1 MRNSCKEWQKV
12 HMEYQLCIFLSYII
26 VYRNKNRRIHYFMAR
41 FTNQAQLRY
50 GNAIANSNIAVGE
63 ILEVL
68 SATKTAVRK
77 NYGRNDTIT
86 YLVSVVNA
94 GNTAFTGLTLTD
106 NLGAYV
112 YDTQTLVPLRYIDGT
127 VKYYS
132 NGTLQAAP
140 AVTAGP
146 PLVISGLT
154 VPANGSI
161 LIAYETDVNEYAP
174 LDVEAEIVNTATI
187 RGTGITPVTVQET
200 VSAGSEPILTIT
212 KSISPVPV
220 TENGTLTYTFLI
232 QNTGNVAVEEA
243 AASVVTDQFNPILSN
258 LTVTFNGTAWAE
270 TTNYIYNE
278 DTGLFSTVP
287 GQITVPAA
295 TFAQDEL
302 TGAWNVTPGVST
314 LVITGT
320 I

>member
-1 MRNSCKEWQKV
+1 
-12 HMEYQLCIFLSYII
+12 MEYQLCIFLSYII

-86 YLVSVVNA
+86 YLVSVINA

-112 YDTQTLVPLRYIDGT
+112 YNTQTLVPLRYIDGT

>member
-1 MRNSCKEWQKV
+1 M
-12 HMEYQLCIFLSYII
+12 
-26 VYRNKNRRIHYFMAR
+26 
-41 FTNQAQLRY
+41 
-50 GNAIANSNIAVGE
+50 
-63 ILEVL
+63 
-68 SATKTAVRK
+68 
-77 NYGRNDTIT
+77 
-86 YLVSVVNA
+86 
-94 GNTAFTGLTLTD
+94 
-106 NLGAYV
+106 
-112 YDTQTLVPLRYIDGT
+112 
-127 VKYYS
+127 
-132 NGTLQAAP
+132 
-140 AVTAGP
+140 
-146 PLVISGLT
+146 ISGLT
-154 VPANGSI
+154 VPTNGSI

-174 LDVEAEIVNTATI
+174 LDVEAEIVNMATI

>member
-1 MRNSCKEWQKV
+1 MWSGHEGWQKV
-12 HMEYQLCIFLSYII
+12 CRGYQLYSFLSYII

-106 NLGAYV
+106 NLGAYE
-112 YDTQTLVPLRYIDGT
+112 YDTQTLVPLRYIEGT

-161 LIAYETDVNEYAP
+161 LIAYEADVNEYAP

-187 RGTGITPVTVQET
+187 RGTGITPVAVQET
-200 VSAGSEPILTIT
+200 VFAGSEPILTIT

-270 TTNYIYNE
+270 TTNYIYDE
-278 DTGLFSTVP
+278 DVGLFSTVP

-295 TFAQDEL
+295 TFARDEL
-302 TGAWNVTPGVST
+302 TGAWSVTPGVST

>member
-1 MRNSCKEWQKV
+1 
-12 HMEYQLCIFLSYII
+12 
-26 VYRNKNRRIHYFMAR
+26 MAR

-187 RGTGITPVTVQET
+187 SGTGITPVTVQET

-258 LTVTFNGTAWAE
+258 LTVTFNGTAWAG

-287 GQITVPAA
+287 GQITVPVA

>member
-1 MRNSCKEWQKV
+1 MK
-12 HMEYQLCIFLSYII
+12 YQLCIFLSYII
-26 VYRNKNRRIHYFMAR
+26 VYRNKNRRIHYFVAR

-86 YLVSVVNA
+86 YLVSVINA

-112 YDTQTLVPLRYIDGT
+112 YNTQTLVPLRYIDGT

-287 GQITVPAA
+287 GQITVLAA